1 MNPQDF
7 ASASFWVGL
16 WDDYGKRLAY
26 SAMAASV
33 RIATVIV
40 AYLVVRFLIFKLINR
55 IWIGSLA
62 RMSGDLLQARQA
74 TVWALRSLLKSV
86 IGFVLAFIAFVMILQ
101 AAGVSVETLLVT
113 TGVAGIAVGF
123 GVQKLVR
130 DMISGFFV
138 LAEDQ
143 YGVGDYISIGAI
155 TGTVEELGMRITRL
169 RDDQGRLHIVAN
181 GDINQVCNYSRGKLR
196 VSLDIAVPAASDVA
210 KVQEVLNDVGARIAE
225 DMPAQVKSPFECEG
239 IAQISGASAT
249 LRFSGIVAPH
259 HQDEVQ
265 MEINARI
272 RSAFGKNGLT
282 LA

>member
-33 RIATVIV
+33 RIATVIA
-40 AYLVVRFLIFKLINR
+40 AYLIVRFLIFKLINR

-143 YGVGDYISIGAI
+143 YGIGDYVTIGAV
-155 TGTVEELGMRITRL
+155 TGTVEDLGMRITRV
-169 RDDQGRLHIVAN
+169 RDDQGRLYTIAN
-181 GDINQVCNYSRGKLR
+181 GDVNQVCNYSRGKLR
-196 VSLDIAVPAASDVA
+196 VSLDIAIPAGSDVGKA
-210 KVQEVLNDVGARIAE
+210 QEVLDGVGREVADQMPTRVIA
-225 DMPAQVKSPFECEG
+225 PFKCEG
-239 IAQISGASAT
+239 IVQISGASTT
-249 LRFSGIVAPH
+249 LRFSGSVAPH
-259 HQDEVQ
+259 HQDEVR
-265 MEINARI
+265 MELNARI
-272 RSAFGKNGLT
+272 RSEFEKHGLT

>member
-1 MNPQDF
+1 MNPQDLAT
-7 ASASFWVGL
+7 ASYWV
-16 WDDYGKRLAY
+16 WVWNTYGKELAY
-26 SAMAASV
+26 SAMAAVV
-33 RIATVIV
+33 RIAAVVV
-40 AYLVVRFLIFKLINR
+40 AYLVVRFLLLKLINR

-74 TVWALRSLLKSV
+74 TVWALQSLLKSV
-86 IGFVLAFIAFVMILQ
+86 IGFVLAFVAFIMILQ
-101 AAGVSVETLLVT
+101 AAGVRVETLLAT
-113 TGVAGIAVGF
+113 AGVAGIAIGF
-123 GVQKLVR
+123 GAQKLVR

-143 YGVGDYISIGAI
+143 YGVGDYVSIGAM

-169 RDDQGRLHIVAN
+169 RDNQGRLYTVAN
-181 GDINQVCNYSRGKLR
+181 GDVNQVCNYSRGKLR
-196 VSLDIAVPAASDVA
+196 VSQDIAVPTASDVA
-210 KVQEVLNDVGARIAE
+210 KAQQVLNDVGARIAE

-239 IAQISGASAT
+239 IVQISGASAT

-265 MEINARI
+265 MELNARI
-272 RSAFGKNGLT
+272 RSAFEKHGLT